1 MRMTT
6 TPSTVRSTALTGRG
20 RRRGRVVVAVGALA
34 LALAGCAGQP
44 AESAGGAPESTP
56 EATQEAAGVTGEL
69 RIMAAASLAA
79 AFDELVELFV
89 AENPDVDAPVVTYDG
104 SSTLVTQLAEGAEAE
119 VFASADQANMT
130 KAVDAGLMRGTP
142 STFATN
148 VLQIAVAPG
157 NPAGIESLADLADPA
172 LQVVLCAPEV
182 PCGAASAK
190 ALTAAGVSVTPA
202 SEEQN
207 VTAVL
212 KKVTLGEADAGLVY
226 ATDVQISAG
235 GVDGVTFAESTAA
248 VNSYLIGALDGTS
261 SPAAQAFVDFVL
273 SPTGQKVLATYGFG
287 PA

>member
-1 MRMTT
+1 MRTT
-6 TPSTVRSTALTGRG
+6 KASTAQMTSLPGGG
-20 RRRGRVVVAVGALA
+20 RRRGGAVVVIGTLA

-44 AESAGGAPESTP
+44 TVQPSTAPAP
-56 EATQEAAGVTGEL
+56 TQEAAGVTGEL

-79 AFDELVELFV
+79 TFDELVELFV
-89 AENPDVDAPVVTYDG
+89 AENPDVDTPVVTYDG

-142 STFATN
+142 SVFATN
-148 VLQIAVAPG
+148 VLQIAVEPG
-157 NPAGIESLADLADPA
+157 NPAGIESLADLADTS

-182 PCGAASAK
+182 PCGAASTK
-190 ALTAAGVSVTPA
+190 ALTAAGVSVTPV

-226 ATDVQISAG
+226 ATDVQVADD
-235 GVDGVTFAESTAA
+235 GVDGVDFAESSAA
-248 VNSYLIGALDGTS
+248 VNSYVIGALDSTP

-273 SPTGQKVLATYGFG
+273 SPTGQQVLAKYGFG

>member
-1 MRMTT
+1 MI
-6 TPSTVRSTALTGRG
+6 
-20 RRRGRVVVAVGALA
+20 GALA

-44 AESAGGAPESTP
+44 AAPADVAPEPTS
-56 EATQEAAGVTGEL
+56 EATQEATGATGEL

-79 AFDELVELFV
+79 TFDELVELFV

-142 STFATN
+142 QVFATN
-148 VLQIAVAPG
+148 VLQIAVEPG
-157 NPAGIESLADLADPA
+157 NPAGITSLADLADPA

-182 PCGAASAK
+182 PCGAASGK
-190 ALTAAGVSVTPA
+190 ALTAAGVSVTPV

-226 ATDVQISAG
+226 ATDVQVSDG
-235 GVDGVTFAESTAA
+235 GVDGVTFAESAAA
-248 VNSYLIGALDGTS
+248 VNSYVIGALDGTS

-273 SPTGQKVLATYGFG
+273 SPTGQKVLAAYGFG